1 MSKSIRMMVILAL
14 AVILLLST
22 DLFTDV
28 SSKTSSSEPVSAP
41 AIEWQNS
48 YGGSTVS
55 VSNVIQTT
63 DGGYIFMDLG
73 WRYNVGFQPS
83 TVYKVD
89 SGGNVQWSKTL
100 GPYNTSEYLGA
111 SSIIQTNDGGYEI
124 AGGWT
129 IGVTYQYTPT
139 LVKMDSQGNI
149 EWVANYSITPELG
162 SISTRIR
169 TSDGGFAYWT
179 DGSIVKTDSY
189 NNTQWVETFNYTES
203 SGRLNPLSLF
213 WVIETIDGALAALG
227 VGTYWSG
234 NPRTGRIYLIKTEA
248 FLPLPS
254 QAPLPTPMPKSL
266 PTLTDYVIPV
276 VSLVIGV
283 VAVAGLLFYFKK
295 RKH

>member
-1 MSKSIRMMVILAL
+1 MMVILAL
-14 AVILLLST
+14 AAILLLST
-22 DLFTDV
+22 GLFVGV
-28 SSKTSSSEPVSAP
+28 SSQTSNGEPVSAP

-55 VSNVIQTT
+55 VSNLVQTT

-89 SGGNVQWSKTL
+89 PAGNVQWSKTL

-129 IGVTYQYTPT
+129 IGVTYKYTPT
-139 LVKMDSQGNI
+139 LVKMDAQGKI
-149 EWVANYSITPELG
+149 EWVANYSATPELG
-162 SISTRIR
+162 IISTRIR
-169 TSDGGFAYWT
+169 TSDGGYAYRT
-179 DGSIVKTDSY
+179 GGSIIKTDFK
-189 NNTQWVETFNYTES
+189 NITEWVETFNYTES
-203 SGRLNPLSLF
+203 SGRLNPLFLF
-213 WVIETIDGALAALG
+213 SVIETSDGALAALG

-254 QAPLPTPMPKSL
+254 QTPLPTPMPTSL
-266 PTLTDYVIPV
+266 PTLTDYAIPIA
-276 VSLVIGV
+276 SFIIGV
-283 VAVAGLLFYFKK
+283 LAAAGLLVHFKK